1 MNVFRTATT
10 QAIRDII
17 ADHGTANRFGMSLT
31 DADIDAVCA
40 RVVDLFEMTLNL
52 RAQLGTG
59 AAAEPRRESSSQNS
73 PQSAQALKSSR
84 WEEDRVSVP
93 RTKAASEIYDFSS
106 LEKSTRGDALHSA
119 APKNNEIPDLKLPRK
134 RISVS
139 SDEREVLLRR
149 AQSPAVAVTQT
160 T

>member
-31 DADIDAVCA
+31 DSDIDAICG

-52 RAQLGTG
+52 RAQVGTG
-59 AAAEPRRESSSQNS
+59 GAADPRREASAHNGQ
-73 PQSAQALKSSR
+73 PQAQPLKASR
-84 WEEDRVSVP
+84 WEDERAAVP
-93 RTKAASEIYDFSS
+93 RTKAASEIYDFSHM
-106 LEKSTRGDALHSA
+106 EAKNRGDALTSVGN
-119 APKNNEIPDLKLPRK
+119 KNDSVPDLKLPRK

-139 SDEREVLLRR
+139 SDEREILLRR
-149 AQSPAVAVTQT
+149 AKSPAVAVAQPA
-160 T
+160 

>member
-31 DADIDAVCA
+31 DTDIDAVCA

-59 AAAEPRRESSSQNS
+59 GMASQ
-73 PQSAQALKSSR
+73 AQATPSASPALKASR
-84 WEEDRVSVP
+84 WENEPASVP
-93 RTKAASEIYDFSS
+93 RTKAASEIYDFSP
-106 LEKSTRGDALHSA
+106 LEQRGRADALPAS
-119 APKNNEIPDLKLPRK
+119 APKSDVAADLKLPRK

-139 SDEREVLLRR
+139 SDEREILLRR
-149 AQSPAVAVTQT
+149 AQSPAAAVSQT
-160 T
+160 P